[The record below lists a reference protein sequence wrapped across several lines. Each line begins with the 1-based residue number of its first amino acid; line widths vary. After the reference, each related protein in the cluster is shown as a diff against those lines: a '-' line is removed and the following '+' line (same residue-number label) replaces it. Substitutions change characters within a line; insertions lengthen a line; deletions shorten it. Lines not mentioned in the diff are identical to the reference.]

1 MNLTLSRWP
10 LALGGVVLL
19 AGGFIFYQWR
29 EVTALRAELAS
40 TTAAWLVVSGELAE
54 REGKLATTTQELVEA
69 LDRNKDFEREIR
81 KISGTVGTL
90 EKLSQTDKE
99 LLEKYSKVYFLN
111 EHYVPK
117 KLALID
123 KRYWYDETKPQE
135 FHGEAINFL
144 ENLLEA
150 AAEDGIDLR
159 VASAYRSFGTQAALK
174 TAYRVTYGAGTANQF
189 SADQGY
195 SEHQLATAVD
205 FATPDPATALTVSFE
220 STPAFAWLKENA
232 ARWGFTLSYPR
243 GNAYYQY
250 EPWHWRF
257 VGRDLARDLAREG
270 KHFYDLDQREIN
282 EYLVEFFD

>member
-1 MNLTLSRWP
+1 MNSTLGRWP

-40 TTAAWLVVSGELAE
+40 TTAAWLSVSGELTE

-117 KLALID
+117 KLSLID
-123 KRYWYDETKPQE
+123 KSYWYDETKPQE
-135 FHGEAINFL
+135 FHGEAIDFL

-150 AAEDGIDLR
+150 AADDGIDLR

-205 FATPDPATALTVSFE
+205 FATPDPVTALAVSFE
-220 STPAFAWLKENA
+220 ATPAFAWLKENA

-243 GNAYYQY
+243 GNSYYQY

-257 VGRDLARDLAREG
+257 VGRDLARDLASEG

-282 EYLVEFFD
+282 EYLVELFD

>member
-1 MNLTLSRWP
+1 MNSTLGWWP
-10 LALGGVVLL
+10 WAVGGVVVI
-19 AGGFIFYQWR
+19 AGGVIFYQWR
-29 EVTALRAELAS
+29 SLTIVQSDLAS
-40 TTAAWLVVSGELAE
+40 TTIALIAAREETEKLSG
-54 REGKLATTTQELVEA
+54 RLATTTEQLDEA
-69 LDRNKDFEREIR
+69 IERNDDFERQIR

-117 KLALID
+117 KLSLID
-123 KRYWYDETKPQE
+123 KSYWYDEKKPQE
-135 FHGEAINFL
+135 FHGEAIDFL

-150 AAEDGIDLR
+150 AADNGIDLR

-205 FATPDPATALTVSFE
+205 FATPDSATTLVVSFE

-232 ARWGFTLSYPR
+232 ARYGFTLSYPK

-257 VGRDLARDLAREG
+257 VGRDLARDLVREG

-282 EYLVEFFD
+282 EYLVELFD